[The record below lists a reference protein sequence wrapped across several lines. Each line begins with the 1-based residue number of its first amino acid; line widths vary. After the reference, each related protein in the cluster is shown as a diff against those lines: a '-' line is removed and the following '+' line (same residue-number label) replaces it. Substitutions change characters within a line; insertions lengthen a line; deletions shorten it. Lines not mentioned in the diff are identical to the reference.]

1 MPMKLRHI
9 ISAQQFDKTTL
20 EKIFRITDKIKK
32 GNYRRNSLNGKIMA
46 TLFYEPSTRTRFSFE
61 SAMLRLGG
69 SVISTENAREFS
81 SVAKGETLEDTIRV
95 VNHYCDLIV
104 FRHYQPG
111 AAEKAAK
118 FSKVPLINA
127 GDGTREHPTQAI
139 LDLYTIFTKF
149 KKPNLPI
156 TLIGDLAK
164 YRSIHSLIYLLLL
177 YPKIKFILVS
187 PKSLSILPAFRKN
200 LVEDK
205 SSFKETED
213 LNVALKEADVI
224 YKTRIQ
230 KERLTKAEYKKY
242 FGKYI
247 IDKTSLK
254 LMKKKALIMHALP
267 RVNEISCEVDSDPRA
282 IYFEEAQNGLYTRM
296 ALLTMLF
303 AKAKSK
309 PA

>member
-9 ISAQQFDKTTL
+9 ISAQQFDKKSL
-20 EKIFRITDKIKK
+20 EEIFRITDKIKI
-32 GNYRRNSLNGKIMA
+32 GNYRRNSLNGKIIA

-69 SVISTENAREFS
+69 SVISTENASEFS

-95 VNHYCDLIV
+95 VNSYCDLIV

-111 AAEKAAK
+111 AAEIAAK

-127 GDGTREHPTQAI
+127 GDGTRRHPTQAI

-149 KKPNLPI
+149 KKPI
-156 TLIGDLAK
+156 FTIAMIGDLAK
-164 YRSIHSLIYLLLL
+164 YRSVHSLIYLLTL

-187 PKSLSILPAFRKN
+187 PKSLSILPEFRKK
-200 LVEDK
+200 LVENK
-205 SSFKETED
+205 FSCEETEN
-213 LNVALKEADVI
+213 LNVALDKADVI
-224 YKTRIQ
+224 YQTRIQ
-230 KERLTKAEYKKY
+230 KERLTKAEYRKY

-247 IDKTSLK
+247 IDTTSLK
-254 LMKKKALIMHALP
+254 IMKKNALIMHALP
-267 RVNEISCEVDSDPRA
+267 RVNEISPEIDSDPRA

-296 ALLTMLF
+296 ALLLLLF
-303 AKAKSK
+303 DKGKH
-309 PA
+309 